1 MAYTVKIDKQSC
13 LSSGRCVTVA
23 AETFGFDGDELA
35 ETLPGVASVP
45 DERLLEIAKS
55 CPSYAILL
63 YDEQGRELDL
73 TS

>member
-1 MAYTVKIDKQSC
+1 MAYTVKIDKQTC

-23 AETFGFDGDELA
+23 AEAFGFDGDELA
-35 ETLPGVASVP
+35 EPLPGVASVP
-45 DERLLEIAKS
+45 DERLLEIVKS

-63 YDEQGRELDL
+63 FDEQGRELDL